1 MAGVWV
7 VLEHPKFAREWERLP
22 ISTQKKLDAVV
33 QILREHGPALGR
45 PYVDTLN
52 ASRHGNMKEIR
63 LNADGVW
70 RFAFA
75 FDPARNAVIL
85 VGGDKE
91 GENQT
96 AFYKKF
102 IRLADARLDEWLA
115 QES

>member
-1 MAGVWV
+1 MAGAWV
-7 VLEHPKFAREWERLP
+7 VLEHPEFAREWEKLP
-22 ISTQKKLDAVV
+22 IPTQNKLDAVV
-33 QILREHGPALGR
+33 QILKEHGPALGR

-52 ASRHGNMKEIR
+52 ASRHSNMKEIR
-63 LNADGVW
+63 LSAEGVW

-96 AFYKKF
+96 AFHKKL

-115 QES
+115 QEN